1 MFGNPYEKQQ
11 HASQVATLVQQS
23 MPPSAAT
30 NAPGDA
36 SQVAT
41 LVQQSMPP
49 SAAINAPSDASPV
62 AMFSAVQP
70 AIQNSSLCIKSTQ
83 TRNSRSKSSRS
94 PELKKLKRCNFPY
107 KRQCGL
113 LVLLDDCIRE
123 TTCSFC

>member
-1 MFGNPYEKQQ
+1 MHVPNSSMGHWYEKQK

-23 MPPSAAT
+23 LPPSAAT

-36 SQVAT
+36 SPA
-41 LVQQSMPP
+41 
-49 SAAINAPSDASPV
+49 

-70 AIQNSSLCIKSTQ
+70 AIQNSSLCIKSAQ
-83 TRNSRSKSSRS
+83 TRNSRSKTSEVQIDRSSRS

-123 TTCSFC
+123 TICSFC